1 MGVTRS
7 IGKSRSTNLVSLLAL
22 AVALSI
28 APGAP
33 AQELTVPL
41 VFNEELL
48 SVMATDNQGERTK
61 DIVDR
66 IVGLS
71 PAVQTA
77 RLRRAGGRI
86 SLFVTASGA
95 DAIPASFQFTL
106 DKMIYYRML
115 TAPADVSGITEAIQ
129 EAKAAEPLIRAV
141 GYRSDGRYS
150 VIDVRLDMR
159 QALEEDR
166 RAYREAEERAAE
178 ARAAAE
184 EQAAAEARAV
194 EAAIKA
200 KTAAAAA
207 ATAKAAAEARAAAA
221 NARATAAAAEAAA
234 AKAAG
239 EARAAAETARAAEAA
254 AAAAARSRA
263 PAPERPSPA
272 RGATL
277 LSAKALGGEPAPVVD
292 GRPSDAAWQSVPQ
305 SSVEVRGTSGN
316 MTLTIAALW
325 SPERLW
331 ILARWPDPNKN
342 DQHHPWLWS
351 KETQAY
357 VEGPEVEDA
366 LSLAFANEGRMG
378 DCMLGGAEAAVDLWT
393 WGAGRTE
400 SSGYAEDATMTLGF
414 RQLPRA
420 NSFQARNGR
429 TVWIRREPDA
439 GVRPYQTQVAG
450 TYAGDLVPRYRT
462 GLPSGSM
469 ADVRARGSWSEGVWT
484 VEFSRRL
491 STGDPADAVF
501 APGRETFFS
510 VAVFDSREGNDHS
523 TSEEFSLR
531 LE

>member
-1 MGVTRS
+1 
-7 IGKSRSTNLVSLLAL
+7 
-22 AVALSI
+22 
-28 APGAP
+28 
-33 AQELTVPL
+33 
-41 VFNEELL
+41 
-48 SVMATDNQGERTK
+48 
-61 DIVDR
+61 
-66 IVGLS
+66 
-71 PAVQTA
+71 
-77 RLRRAGGRI
+77 
-86 SLFVTASGA
+86 
-95 DAIPASFQFTL
+95 
-106 DKMIYYRML
+106 
-115 TAPADVSGITEAIQ
+115 
-129 EAKAAEPLIRAV
+129 
-141 GYRSDGRYS
+141 
-150 VIDVRLDMR
+150 
-159 QALEEDR
+159 
-166 RAYREAEERAAE
+166 
-178 ARAAAE
+178 
-184 EQAAAEARAV
+184 
-194 EAAIKA
+194 
-200 KTAAAAA
+200 
-207 ATAKAAAEARAAAA
+207 
-221 NARATAAAAEAAA
+221 
-234 AKAAG
+234 
-239 EARAAAETARAAEAA
+239 
-254 AAAAARSRA
+254 
-263 PAPERPSPA
+263 
-272 RGATL
+272 
-277 LSAKALGGEPAPVVD
+277 
-292 GRPSDAAWQSVPQ
+292 
-305 SSVEVRGTSGN
+305 

-331 ILARWPDPNKN
+331 ILARWPDLNKN

-366 LSLAFANEGRMG
+366 LSLAFAKEGRMG

-393 WGAGRTE
+393 WGAGRTD